1 MTQTVNSTGLALAQP
16 NILIGGNFTTNPW
29 QRGTTFSPGVNGI
42 YYADRFNY
50 AQITSTGVVDI
61 LKTADSPT
69 TAEAGVYSTSCLNV
83 DVTTADTSIAVGE
96 YSLIRYVVE
105 GYDISEAGFGQASAK
120 QVTLSFWHK
129 HTVTGTY
136 CVAFTN
142 SIPDRS
148 YIAEYTQAVTNT
160 WQKSTIT
167 LTGDVTGSWLYD
179 TGAGLNIYFANM
191 CGSTFHTT
199 ANAWQAGAFFA
210 TSNQVNGLSSSSNF
224 FKLALIKLEMGSVAT
239 PYPVEL
245 EADVL
250 ARCQRYYCKTFAQGI
265 APAEGAAGYGD
276 TNKISVFVVSTATP
290 FNDFQFPVTMRS
302 APTVATYN
310 PRAGGSATRYTNGSS
325 DDTGAPNIAHIGQ
338 SRAMI
343 LTNNTVIA
351 ATPWYIH
358 ATATAEL

>member
-69 TAEAGVYSTSCLNV
+69 TAQAGVYSTSCLNV

-96 YSLIRYVVE
+96 YSLMRYIVE

-224 FKLALIKLEMGSVAT
+224 FKLALIKLEMGAIAT

-245 EADVL
+245 QADVL
-250 ARCQRYYCKTFAQGI
+250 ARCQRYYAKTFNFGTK
-265 APAEGAAGYGD
+265 PAEGVSEYGY
-276 TNKISVFVVSTATP
+276 TNKVAVTAIGTGFP
-290 FNDFQFPVTMRS
+290 FNDWSFPVTMRS
-302 APTVATYN
+302 APTVTTFN
-310 PRAGGSATRYTNGSS
+310 PRAGGTALRYTNAAS
-325 DDTGAPNIAHIGQ
+325 DDSANPTVPNIGNN
-338 SRAMI
+338 RAQ
-343 LTNNTVIA
+343 VIA
-351 ATPWYIH
+351 GSVLSVNNWYIH
-358 ATATAEL
+358 LTASAEF